1 MVKITI
7 PVVVVLVDVCG
18 IVKPNGGFV
27 VAGVVVGC
35 IDFVPCNGLP
45 TLAANTKFVFV
56 PVRPDFAAVLAG
68 VVVAIVLACPP
79 SCPAK
84 LNPVVLCPRAKFCMG
99 CMVACVVACVVAGAV
114 AVVVPKEKPEAV
126 VAAGAA
132 KFA

>member
-18 IVKPNGGFV
+18 TVKPNGGFV
-27 VAGVVVGC
+27 VADVGVSC
-35 IDFVPCNGLP
+35 IDFVPCNELP

-56 PVRPDFAAVLAG
+56 PVRPDFGAVLVG
-68 VVVAIVLACPP
+68 VVVAVVLACPP
-79 SCPAK
+79 SCPVK
-84 LNPVVLCPRAKFCMG
+84 LNPVVLCPSAKFCMG
-99 CMVACVVACVVAGAV
+99 CVV